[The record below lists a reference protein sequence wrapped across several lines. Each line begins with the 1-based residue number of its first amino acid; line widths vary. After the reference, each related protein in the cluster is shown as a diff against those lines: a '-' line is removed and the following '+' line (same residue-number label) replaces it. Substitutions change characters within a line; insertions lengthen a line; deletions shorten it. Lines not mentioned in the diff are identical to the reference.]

1 MQRFIIESQDY
12 SIDQFK
18 QYLDTFPTVELAP
31 AAIARLARSRAAL
44 EERMSAGEA
53 PIYGVNTGFGR
64 LSQVRIEPENL
75 LKLQRNLIL
84 SHAVG
89 VGPDLPPEIV
99 RLAMLLKLISFAKG
113 YSGVRPELATLLV
126 QLLNADA
133 LPVVPS
139 QGSVGASGDLAPL
152 AHITLPLM
160 GEGQLDHAGQRQPAA
175 EVLRAL
181 KLTPLTLQAK
191 EGLAM
196 INGTQVSTAIGLVA
210 MARLA
215 GLIKVA
221 DIVGALSV
229 DGLRGTPTPFRPEVQ
244 ELKRHAGAREVAAN
258 LRSLLEGSMIRE
270 SHRED
275 DDRVQDPYSLRC
287 MPQIHGAC
295 REALA
300 FATTGL
306 VNEANSV
313 SDNPLIFPDTGEI
326 VSAGHFHGE
335 MVAIAAD
342 VAAIGAAEL
351 GSISERR
358 LFALL
363 SGQAGLPPFLVAD
376 PGLNSG
382 FMMLQVTAA
391 ALVSENKTLCHPASI
406 DSIPTGSDQE
416 DHVPMSTW
424 ANRKLLQIADNL
436 EQILTLE
443 YLAAVQAIDFHDG
456 LEGGRAAMAAH
467 RLLRS
472 EVPAVEHDRYMGD
485 DIQKARRLIRSGA
498 VIKAV
503 EAVVPLS

>member
-1 MQRFIIESQDY
+1 MPTFIIEPKDY
-12 SIDQFK
+12 SLDDFK
-18 QYLDTFPTVELAP
+18 YYLSISPEVELAP
-31 AAIARLARSRAAL
+31 AALQRLAGSRAAL
-44 EERMSAGEA
+44 ERRMADGEA
-53 PIYGVNTGFGR
+53 TIYGVNTGFGR
-64 LSQVRIEPENL
+64 LSQVRIEPQNL

-84 SHAVG
+84 SHAAG

-99 RLAMLLKLISFAKG
+99 RLAMLLKLISFARG

-126 QLLNADA
+126 NLLNADA
-133 LPVVPS
+133 LPVLPS

-152 AHITLPLM
+152 AHMTLALI
-160 GEGQLDHAGQRQPAA
+160 GEGQLDHAGQRQPAS
-175 EVLRAL
+175 ELLRSL
-181 KLTPLTLQAK
+181 NLTPLTLQAK

-196 INGTQVSTAIGLVA
+196 INGTQISTAIGLVA

-215 GLIKVA
+215 DLIKVA

-229 DGLRGTPTPFRPEVQ
+229 DGLRGTPAPFRPEVQ
-244 ELKRHAGAREVAAN
+244 ELKRHAGARVVAAN
-258 LRSLLEGSMIRE
+258 LRSLLEGSTIRE

-300 FATTGL
+300 FASTGL

-363 SGQAGLPPFLVAD
+363 SGQAGLPPFLVAN

-382 FMMLQVTAA
+382 FMLLQVTAA
-391 ALVSENKTLCHPASI
+391 ALVSENKTLCHPASV

-416 DHVPMSTW
+416 DHVPMATW
-424 ANRKLLQIADNL
+424 ANRKLLQITDNL

-443 YLAAVQAIDFHDG
+443 YLAAAQAIDFHRG

-472 EVPAVEHDRYMGD
+472 EVPGLEDDRYLGD

-498 VIKAV
+498 VVQAV
-503 EAVVPLS
+503 EAVVSLS